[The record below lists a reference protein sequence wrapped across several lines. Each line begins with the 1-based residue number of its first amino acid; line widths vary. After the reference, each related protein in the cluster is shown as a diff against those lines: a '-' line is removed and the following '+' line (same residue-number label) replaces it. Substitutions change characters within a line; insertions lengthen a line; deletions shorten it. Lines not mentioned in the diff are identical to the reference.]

1 MKHISNKYFKLL
13 TLISLTLFA
22 FACSKE
28 LKDSNLEGSDYTLK
42 SQAEVASF
50 KGTASIRTLT
60 ITGNDITDLSA
71 LQFKTVRNLII
82 EHTGIKN
89 LSMPQ
94 LTSVTVSLTIKD
106 NSQLEAIN
114 GLNNF
119 KFMNGAVL
127 ISNNKV
133 LTNISGLLSLKIFEG
148 SLDVNNNPALGEN
161 QRCLSNETG
170 FCVIKYLLNNSILK
184 GKVTLSNNHPD
195 AATDPEKIGV
205 IAGGDILSFTLGSKS
220 DVEQFSPPS
229 DTVQNLTITGKDI
242 TSEVIAMV
250 KSRIS
255 VIKGVLTV
263 ENTSIGTTENFIE
276 VIKCEGSII
285 FRNNAQL
292 SNPNGF
298 KNYTIIHGDL
308 IIEDCPKM
316 YYWGVPRGQAG
327 FSGITRVEGNLKLSP
342 VPEMGEGGNGLTSL
356 TYVGGDFEING
367 DPAKGEI
374 WNLDTWYQL
383 GGGIKHIGGNLT
395 YKNHFKVNGLGGFQ
409 NLEYLGGDVYIMDN
423 GGEGRGS
430 IPLQSGT
437 NMVGFCL
444 IKKFLDNGI
453 MKKTN
458 PVIQLRTLP
467 GTPFID
473 VNSLTACDN

>member
-1 MKHISNKYFKLL
+1 MRKILNAYMKLL
-13 TLISLTLFA
+13 SLMFLALLA
-22 FACSKE
+22 FSCSKQ
-28 LKDSNLEGSDYTLK
+28 LQDPNMEGADFTLR
-42 SQAEVASF
+42 SQADVAAF
-50 KGTASIRTLT
+50 KNTDNIRTLT
-60 ITGNDITDLSA
+60 ITGDNITDLSA
-71 LQFKTVRNLII
+71 LQFKTVKNLII
-82 EHTGIKN
+82 DNTSLIS
-89 LSMPQ
+89 LSLPQ
-94 LTSVTVSLTIKD
+94 LTSVTVSLDIK
-106 NSQLEAIN
+106 NNAKLETIN

-119 KFMNGAVL
+119 KFMNGTL
-127 ISNNKV
+127 SITNNKV
-133 LTNISGLLSLKIFEG
+133 LNNIAGLLKLKVFQG
-148 SLDVNNNPALGEN
+148 SLDVQNNAVLGEN
-161 QRCLSNETG
+161 QRCLSAETG

-184 GKVTLSNNHPD
+184 GKVTLSNNHPG

-220 DVEQFSPPS
+220 DIEQFSPPS
-229 DTVQNLTITGKDI
+229 DTVQNLTISGKDI

-250 KSRIS
+250 KSRVR
-255 VIKGVLTV
+255 VIKGILTV
-263 ENTSIGTTENFIE
+263 ENTAIGTTENFLE
-276 VIKCEGSII
+276 QIKCEGSII
-285 FRNNAQL
+285 FRNNPEL
-292 SNPNGF
+292 NNPNGF
-298 KNYTIIHGDL
+298 KPYTIINGDL
-308 IIEDCPKM
+308 IIENCPKM

-327 FSGITRVEGNLKLSP
+327 LSGITRIEGSLKLSP
-342 VPEMGEGGNGLTSL
+342 VPEMAEGGNGLTSL

-395 YKNHFKVNGLGGFQ
+395 YKNHYKVNGLGGFQ

-423 GGEGRGS
+423 GGPGRGS

-444 IKKFLDNGI
+444 IKKFLDRGI

-467 GTPFID
+467 GSPFID